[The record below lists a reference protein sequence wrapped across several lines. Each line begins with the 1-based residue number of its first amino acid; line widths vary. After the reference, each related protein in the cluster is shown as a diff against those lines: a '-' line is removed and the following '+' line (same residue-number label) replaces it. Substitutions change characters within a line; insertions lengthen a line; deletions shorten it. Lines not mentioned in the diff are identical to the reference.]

1 MNHQSPDQRSS
12 IGVEALLAKPGAD
25 IAGMFDSIARRYD
38 TLNHLLSAG
47 LDRRWRARAV
57 RELRLTGRER
67 VLDVCTGTGD
77 LGIALLEAPGGAG
90 AQDVVGV
97 DFSHE
102 MLKVGVAKVRRSA
115 FARRFVLA
123 RGDAMNMPLPGG
135 VFDAATIGFGIRNV
149 QQPDAALREIARA
162 LKPGGRL
169 AILEFG
175 FPRIPGISAAYKW
188 YFRAVLPRVGRAISK
203 HGKAY
208 SYLPASVERFPTP
221 EAFADEIRKAGF
233 RQVRAVPLTLG
244 IVYLYIA
251 EL

>member
-1 MNHQSPDQRSS
+1 MKVDDP
-12 IGVEALLAKPGAD
+12 LLAKPGAE
-25 IAGMFDSIARRYD
+25 IASMFDSIARRYD

-57 RELRLTGRER
+57 RELQLTGRER

-77 LGIALLEAPGGAG
+77 LALALLEPKDGAG
-90 AQDVVGV
+90 AMEVAGI
-97 DFSHE
+97 DFAHE
-102 MLKVGVAKVRRSA
+102 MLKVGLAKARARVARGFSPAPRM
-115 FARRFVLA
+115 FLA
-123 RGDAMNMPLPGG
+123 RGDATNLPVPGG
-135 VFDAATIGFGIRNV
+135 RFDAATIGFGIRNV

-162 LKPGGRL
+162 LRPGGRL

-175 FPRIPGISAAYKW
+175 FPRIPGITALYKW

-221 EAFADEIRKAGF
+221 EAFSDEIRKAGF

>member
-1 MNHQSPDQRSS
+1 MATEQPAGQSELEP
-12 IGVEALLAKPGAD
+12 LLAKPGAD

-57 RELRLTGRER
+57 RELNLTGRER
-67 VLDVCTGTGD
+67 ALDVCTGTGD
-77 LGIALLEAPGGAG
+77 LGFALLEAKGQGARE
-90 AQDVVGV
+90 VLGV
-97 DFSHE
+97 DFAHE
-102 MLKVGVAKVRRSA
+102 MLKIGVAKVRASA
-115 FARRFVLA
+115 FAGRFQIA
-123 RGDAMNMPLPGG
+123 RGDAMNMPVPGG
-135 VFDAATIGFGIRNV
+135 TFDAATIGFGIRNV
-149 QQPDAALREIARA
+149 ERPDAALREIARA

-175 FPRIPGISAAYKW
+175 FPRIPGIRAAYKW

-233 RQVRAVPLTLG
+233 RQVRTVPLALG

>member
-1 MNHQSPDQRSS
+1 
-12 IGVEALLAKPGAD
+12 
-25 IAGMFDSIARRYD
+25 MFDSIARRYD

-57 RELRLTGRER
+57 RELQLTGRER
-67 VLDVCTGTGD
+67 VVDICTGTGD
-77 LGIALLEAPGGAG
+77 LGIALLEPKDGAG
-90 AQDVVGV
+90 AFNVTGI
-97 DFSHE
+97 DFAHE
-102 MLKVGVAKVRRSA
+102 MLKVGLAK
-115 FARRFVLA
+115 ARASRFPQRFQIA
-123 RGDAMNMPLPGG
+123 RGDAMNLPLPGG
-135 VFDAATIGFGIRNV
+135 MFDAATIGFGIRNV

-175 FPRIPGISAAYKW
+175 FPKIPGISALYKW

-221 EAFADEIRKAGF
+221 EAFSDEIRKAGF
-233 RQVRAVPLTLG
+233 RTVRAVPLTMG
-244 IVYLYIA
+244 VVYLYIA

>member
-1 MNHQSPDQRSS
+1 
-12 IGVEALLAKPGAD
+12 
-25 IAGMFDSIARRYD
+25 MFDSIARRYD

-77 LGIALLEAPGGAG
+77 LGIALLEAKAG
-90 AQDVVGV
+90 AEDVVGV

-102 MLKVGVAKVRRSA
+102 MLKVGVAKVRRSP
-115 FARRFVLA
+115 FARRFVRA

>member
-1 MNHQSPDQRSS
+1 
-12 IGVEALLAKPGAD
+12 
-25 IAGMFDSIARRYD
+25 MFDSIARRYD
-38 TLNHLLSAG
+38 TLNHLLSVG

-57 RELRLTGRER
+57 RELSLTGRER
-67 VLDVCTGTGD
+67 VLDLCTGTGD
-77 LGIALLEAPGGAG
+77 LGFALLQAKAGKGA
-90 AQDVVGV
+90 ADVVGI

-102 MLKVGVAKVRRSA
+102 MLKVAVAK
-115 FARRFVLA
+115 ARTSPYGGRFHLG
-123 RGDAMNMPLPGG
+123 RGDAMNLPLPGAA
-135 VFDAATIGFGIRNV
+135 FDAAAIGFGIRNV
-149 QQPDAALREIARA
+149 QRPDAALREIARV

-175 FPRIPGISAAYKW
+175 FPRIPGITALYRW

-221 EAFADEIRKAGF
+221 EAFADEMRRTGF
-233 RQVRAVPLTLG
+233 RTVTAVPLALG

>member
-1 MNHQSPDQRSS
+1 
-12 IGVEALLAKPGAD
+12 
-25 IAGMFDSIARRYD
+25 MFDSIARRYD

-90 AQDVVGV
+90 ARDVVGV

-102 MLKVGVAKVRRSA
+102 MLKVGVAKVRRSP
-115 FARRFVLA
+115 FAQRFVLA

-162 LKPGGRL
+162 LRPGGRL

-175 FPRIPGISAAYKW
+175 FPRIPGINAAYKW

>member
-1 MNHQSPDQRSS
+1 
-12 IGVEALLAKPGAD
+12 
-25 IAGMFDSIARRYD
+25 MFDSIARRYD

-57 RELRLTGRER
+57 RELARTGRER
-67 VLDVCTGTGD
+67 VLDVCTGTAD
-77 LGIALLEAPGGAG
+77 LALALLEPKSGEGARE
-90 AQDVVGV
+90 VVGI
-97 DFSHE
+97 DFAHE
-102 MLKVGVAKVRRSA
+102 MLKVGLTKTRASLYPRR
-115 FARRFVLA
+115 VQLA
-123 RGDAMNMPLPGG
+123 RGDAMNLPLPGG
-135 VFDAATIGFGIRNV
+135 MFDAASIGFGIRNV
-149 QQPDAALREIARA
+149 QRPDAALREIARA
-162 LKPGGRL
+162 LKPGGKL

-175 FPRIPGISAAYKW
+175 FPRIPGIRALYKW

-221 EAFADEIRKAGF
+221 EAFADMLRASGF
-233 RQVRAVPLTLG
+233 PRVRTVSLALG